1 MPIVKLSLS
10 KESYEELQKLAG
22 NQSVQDY
29 IRSKVFGSSIFT
41 VDEAVKE
48 SRRVSSM
55 IPISIQ
61 TALNYRMST
70 VMHGPSPEVQ
80 RALSARLSSTMC
92 VQIPSLVLDSKTWA
106 SMVAEL
112 SMFTRR
118 RPIYE
123 LPDKKSH

>member
-1 MPIVKLSLS
+1 
-10 KESYEELQKLAG
+10 
-22 NQSVQDY
+22 
-29 IRSKVFGSSIFT
+29 
-41 VDEAVKE
+41 
-48 SRRVSSM
+48 M